1 MPKERIAYIDF
12 MKGLCIMLIVMGHVN
27 DFSFDAILPNLN
39 FALRSFRI
47 PMYFFL
53 SGLFFKTYSGFNE
66 FLRKKV
72 NNLIVT
78 LLFFHFLCCLL
89 WVPLLYLTHH
99 YLPEIDLQF
108 PLSYAIP
115 SFHRRFW
122 FSATALWFLVAL
134 FGVNMLYYLFQRYM
148 NFAGVVAVV
157 AVCSVIGFALMK
169 HSIKLPLELDIALV
183 GLPYFVLGSAVK
195 RFGLM
200 EPSRY
205 DKFGF
210 LVILPCI
217 WIIYRFSGDID
228 LLHQV
233 VPNYLQLYLI
243 PFVAILSLFW
253 LCKNLSY
260 VPLVCHYGRYSII
273 LLGTH
278 QMLIAYVW
286 LALIGFSHLQPS
298 VIPIVTIVLVFAL
311 ELPVI
316 HLLVKYFPRFTA
328 QQEFFKPGWT
338 I

>member
-1 MPKERIAYIDF
+1 M
-12 MKGLCIMLIVMGHVN
+12 
-27 DFSFDAILPNLN
+27 
-39 FALRSFRI
+39 
-47 PMYFFL
+47 
-53 SGLFFKTYSGFNE
+53 
-66 FLRKKV
+66 
-72 NNLIVT
+72 
-78 LLFFHFLCCLL
+78 

-99 YLPEIDLQF
+99 FLPEIDLQF

-122 FSATALWFLVAL
+122 FAATALWFLVAL

-148 NFAGVVAVV
+148 KFTGVVAVV
-157 AVCSVIGFALMK
+157 AVCSVIGYALMK

-228 LLHQV
+228 LLHQL

-298 VIPIVTIVLVFAL
+298 VIPIVTIVLVFVL

>member
-89 WVPLLYLTHH
+89 WGPLLYLTHH
-99 YLPEIDLQF
+99 FLPEIDLQF

-122 FSATALWFLVAL
+122 FAATALWFLVAL

-200 EPSRY
+200 EPSKY
-205 DKFGF
+205 DKYGF

-298 VIPIVTIVLVFAL
+298 VIPIVAIVLVFAL

>member
-1 MPKERIAYIDF
+1 M
-12 MKGLCIMLIVMGHVN
+12 
-27 DFSFDAILPNLN
+27 
-39 FALRSFRI
+39 
-47 PMYFFL
+47 
-53 SGLFFKTYSGFNE
+53 
-66 FLRKKV
+66 
-72 NNLIVT
+72 
-78 LLFFHFLCCLL
+78 
-89 WVPLLYLTHH
+89 PLLYLTHH

-122 FSATALWFLVAL
+122 FTATALWFLVAL

-148 NFAGVVAVV
+148 KFAGVVAVV
-157 AVCSVIGFALMK
+157 AVCSVIGYALMK
-169 HSIKLPLELDIALV
+169 HSITLPLELDIALV

-298 VIPIVTIVLVFAL
+298 VIPIVTIVLVFAF
-311 ELPVI
+311 ELPII